1 MIKMNYQEIYNKA
14 AYAAI
19 NCNKDRVKANQINQ
33 LLSIFNSSTSKKLE
47 HTIML
52 LITFVMRQTSRN
64 LFRKSSSSAI
74 ISVLEIV
81 LGENIREE
89 DKKSEIRDF
98 LGLLKWFF
106 EVADKI
112 RVNWNAMENESFDS
126 IVNDFKKWAIPRR

>member
-1 MIKMNYQEIYNKA
+1 MDYQEIYNKA

-106 EVADKI
+106 EVADNI

>member
-1 MIKMNYQEIYNKA
+1 MDYQEIYNKA

-106 EVADKI
+106 EVADKMRI
-112 RVNWNAMENESFDS
+112 NWNARENESFDS
-126 IVNDFKKWAIPRR
+126 IVKDFKKWAIPRR